1 MGWHQLLEPQ
11 TLIPYRSRSG
21 RTKKTGAFHASSGH
35 ALCPRSASGGSKVTV
50 LVYSC
55 YNTSV
60 IYGVVLPFYCIQTRR
75 LCTAWQS
82 HTCHESRL
90 QIHGS
95 GTCGLLR
102 PFRTLFFPPF
112 SPFSF
117 FPLHRLSSPFH
128 RSRSPPSISVCR
140 AVRLG
145 LSPPSSSPIFTL
157 RSPLDARTCR
167 RSDEERTS
175 LPTRLSIE
183 SLISPSPLRAS
194 FRLPSLSHH
203 CALHRDSSACD
214 AFLASRILAFLWVAF
229 RVAKID
235 LFT

>member
-60 IYGVVLPFYCIQTRR
+60 IYGVVLPFYGTQTRR
-75 LCTAWQS
+75 LCTAGQS

-128 RSRSPPSISVCR
+128 RSRSPLHLRLSRRLPRSFTSV
-140 AVRLG
+140 
-145 LSPPSSSPIFTL
+145 IITHFTL

-203 CALHRDSSACD
+203 CALRRDSSACD